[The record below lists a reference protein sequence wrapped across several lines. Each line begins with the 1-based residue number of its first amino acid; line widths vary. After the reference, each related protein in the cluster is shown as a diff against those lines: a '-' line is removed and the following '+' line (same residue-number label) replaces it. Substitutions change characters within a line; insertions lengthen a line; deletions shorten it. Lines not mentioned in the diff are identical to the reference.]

1 MTDTG
6 RRIAIVLVAL
16 TLILGIAVA
25 VSVAGPTPPPLPT
38 GSNGPRS
45 EFPVE
50 DPGGLAV
57 RAFKDFSVLPGPPT
71 EPAGRQ
77 LQSRLWT
84 IDGRW
89 WGAMVEPVSRETR
102 IYELSPDGSTWS
114 DTAVRLDERVGAM
127 ADVLSFGD
135 HLYVASAVPGRSTSK
150 GVRVS
155 RFSRSPEGRFVLDPN
170 FPVELT
176 ERGVEAASIARDGS
190 GRLWAAFVQ
199 DGRVL
204 VAHSTVDDA
213 VWDVPRPVPG
223 DATPVGQRDVAT
235 LVEDGKGSLGL
246 VWSYASEQTIR
257 YAERDNGDP
266 PEQWRPSEV
275 AFEGLPLAD
284 EPISAAAG
292 ADGTIFVAVDTAVAD
307 APDAGQ
313 SDPASVILERD
324 AGGAWRSSL
333 ISRVEDHLG
342 QPITV
347 VDRAASEVYV
357 LATTPRH
364 GGSVQLTRAA
374 ADRLQFP
381 VGLGLTVISDAS
393 NPEIAYLTSA
403 KQAIDVRDGLVVLGF
418 DDKTGFYW
426 HAVIGPAEA
435 TGPSPTPPAPS
446 GASPSLAPPPSAGG
460 ASALF
465 TDNFDPWPLDG
476 PISNGWRLGPSGVS
490 GSLIA
495 VQDASGSG
503 RNAQLQPEGPAA
515 VRACKAFTPVAAGA
529 LQAEVRVLLNGIG
542 AADAVITSLRD
553 QAGESASVR
562 FGQGGTFAY
571 YSGQAKIRSAAPFA
585 LKTWYR
591 SAVTVHLESQTYD
604 WRLSR
609 DDGSRIL
616 EVKAIPF
623 RESAANQISEICV
636 QTSVG
641 ATKAGLR
648 FDDVRISR

>member
-1 MTDTG
+1 VTDTG

-16 TLILGIAVA
+16 TAILGIAVA

-38 GSNGPRS
+38 GSLGPPS
-45 EFPVE
+45 TFPVE
-50 DPGGLAV
+50 EPGALTV
-57 RAFKDFSVLPGPPT
+57 HAFKDFSVLPGPPT

-102 IYELSPDGSTWS
+102 IHELSPDGSTWS

-127 ADVLSFGD
+127 ADVLWSGD
-135 HLYVASAVPGRSTSK
+135 HLYAASAVPGRSTSN

-155 RFSRSPEGRFVLDPN
+155 RFSRQPDGRFALDPN
-170 FPVELT
+170 FPVPLT
-176 ERGVEAASIARDGS
+176 ERGVSAASIARDGS

-199 DGRVL
+199 DGHVL

-213 VWDVPRPVPG
+213 VWDVPRPIPG
-223 DATPVGQRDVAT
+223 DATPVGPGDVAA
-235 LVEDGKGSLGL
+235 LVDDGEGSLGL
-246 VWSYASEQTIR
+246 VWSDANEQTIR
-257 YAERDNGDP
+257 YAKRDDLDP
-266 PEQWRPSEV
+266 PEQWRQSEV

-284 EPISAAAG
+284 EPISTAAG
-292 ADGTIFVAVDTAVAD
+292 ANGTIFVAVDTAVAD
-307 APDAGQ
+307 EPNAGR
-313 SDPASVILERD
+313 SDPGSVILARD
-324 AGGAWRSSL
+324 ADGAWRSAL

-342 QPITV
+342 KPITL

-357 LATTPRH
+357 FATTPRH

-381 VGLGLTVISDAS
+381 VGLGLTVIADAS
-393 NPEIAYLTSA
+393 NPEIAYLSST
-403 KQAIDVRDGLVVLGF
+403 KQAIDVHDGLVVLGF
-418 DDKTGFYW
+418 DDQTGFYW
-426 HAVIGPAEA
+426 HVVIGPAAA
-435 TGPSPTPPAPS
+435 TGPSATPPAPS
-446 GASPSLAPPPSAGG
+446 GTSPSLAPPPSAGG
-460 ASALF
+460 LSALF

-476 PISNGWRLGPSGVS
+476 RISNGWQLEPAEVS
-490 GSLIA
+490 GSLTA

-503 RNAQLQPEGPAA
+503 RNAHLQPEGSVA
-515 VRACKAFTPVAAGA
+515 VRACKAFTPVVAGA
-529 LQAEVRVLLNGIG
+529 LQAEVRVLLDGIG
-542 AADAVITSLRD
+542 AADAVITSLGD
-553 QAGESASVR
+553 QAGESVSVR

-571 YSGQAKIRSAAPFA
+571 YSGQAKVRLAAPFA
-585 LKTWYR
+585 LETWYR
-591 SAVTVHLESQTYD
+591 SAVTVHLESRTYD

-623 RESAANQISEICV
+623 REPAANQVSEICV

>member
-1 MTDTG
+1 VTDPG
-6 RRIAIVLVAL
+6 RRIAIVLVAV
-16 TLILGIAVA
+16 TAILGIAV
-25 VSVAGPTPPPLPT
+25 VLSVAGPTPPPLPT
-38 GSNGPRS
+38 ASNGPRS
-45 EFPVE
+45 EFPAD
-50 DPGGLAV
+50 DPGDLAV
-57 RAFKDFSVLPGPPT
+57 QAFKDFSVLPGPPT

-89 WGAMVEPVSRETR
+89 WGAMVEPISRETR
-102 IYELSPDGSTWS
+102 IYELSPDGSTWL

-127 ADVLSFGD
+127 ADVLWSGD

-155 RFSRSPEGRFVLDPN
+155 RFSRSPEGRFLLDPN

-176 ERGVEAASIARDGS
+176 ERGVEASSIARDGS

-213 VWDVPRPVPG
+213 VWDVPQPVPA
-223 DATPVGQRDVAT
+223 DATPVGQRDVAA
-235 LVEDGKGSLGL
+235 LVEDGTGSLGL
-246 VWSYASEQTIR
+246 VWSDANAQTIR
-257 YAERDNGDP
+257 YAERDDLDP
-266 PEQWRPSEV
+266 PDQWRPSEV
-275 AFEGLPLAD
+275 AFEGLPLAE

-292 ADGTIFVAVDTAVAD
+292 ANGTIFVAVDTAVAD

-313 SDPASVILERD
+313 SDPGSVILARD
-324 AGGAWRSSL
+324 ADGAWKSSL
-333 ISRVEDHLG
+333 VSRVQDHLG
-342 QPITV
+342 QPITI
-347 VDRAASEVYV
+347 VDRAASQVYV
-357 LATTPRH
+357 FATTPRH

-393 NPEIAYLTSA
+393 NPEIGYLTSA
-403 KQAIDVRDGLVVLGF
+403 KQAIDVQRGLVVLGF
-418 DDKTGFYW
+418 DDQTGFYW
-426 HAVIGPAEA
+426 HAVIGPEAA
-435 TGPSPTPPAPS
+435 TGPSPTAPAPS
-446 GASPSLAPPPSAGG
+446 GASPSTPPPPAGG
-460 ASALF
+460 PSALF

-476 PISNGWRLGPSGVS
+476 PISSGWRLGPAGVA
-490 GSLIA
+490 GSLTA

-503 RNAQLQPEGPAA
+503 RNAQLQPEGPTA

-529 LQAEVRVLLNGIG
+529 LQAEVRVQLIGIG

-571 YSGQAKIRSAAPFA
+571 YSGQAKIRSAVQFA
-585 LKTWYR
+585 LKAWYR
-591 SAVTVHLESQTYD
+591 STVTVHPESQTYD

-616 EVKAIPF
+616 EVKGIPF
-623 RESAANQISEICV
+623 RDRAANQVSEVCV

-641 ATKAGLR
+641 ATKATIR